1 MNCYQVASSV
11 GQKTHSQEHTLLF
24 PSYLILQIKNQPN
37 LPLTK
42 SYQVRMLIHEGLQCG
57 FRQEAVSID
66 PEEGTFVPLGDV
78 AKSLIV
84 TPDVERAF
92 VFS

>member
-1 MNCYQVASSV
+1 
-11 GQKTHSQEHTLLF
+11 
-24 PSYLILQIKNQPN
+24 
-37 LPLTK
+37 
-42 SYQVRMLIHEGLQCG
+42 MLIHEGLQCG

-78 AKSLIV
+78 TKSLIV

>member
-1 MNCYQVASSV
+1 
-11 GQKTHSQEHTLLF
+11 
-24 PSYLILQIKNQPN
+24 
-37 LPLTK
+37 
-42 SYQVRMLIHEGLQCG
+42 MLINEGLHCG

-66 PEEGTFVPLGDV
+66 ADEGKFVHMGDV
-78 AKSLIV
+78 TKSLIV